1 MLKRPLR
8 VGLTLFVTAL
18 CTAYVVWK
26 IDVGRTVEIL
36 GDTHLGYFLLGL
48 GITVSTTWPMA
59 LRWKWLLDAKGINDR
74 LGWLTRA
81 YFVSY
86 AASQVLPTAVGG
98 DAARIYETAKRH
110 PGNTGTIAG
119 SVVLERAIGGAATLL
134 LAAIGLALAIGEYD
148 VDVYLWIEG
157 VFVVATIVAGFV
169 IFSRSLRS
177 RLRRFRP
184 LLAKLRVE
192 KPVRAL
198 YRGMHGYRDQVPVL
212 FAVFALT
219 IAIQVARILSIWLC
233 GEAVGVD
240 LSPRP
245 YFVLGPLLFLV
256 MLVPFTI
263 NGLAVRE
270 AFFVSFMTRL
280 DVSPDAAA
288 ATGFLFFA
296 TTIGLALPGAAII
309 AWEAI
314 RSPARR
320 SVADA

>member
-1 MLKRPLR
+1 MKRSLR
-8 VGLTLFVTAL
+8 VGLTLLVTAL
-18 CTAYVVWK
+18 CAAYVVWR
-26 IDVGRTVEIL
+26 IDVGRTVDIL
-36 GDTHLGYFLLGL
+36 RDTNLGYFLLAL
-48 GITVSTTWPMA
+48 VITVSTTWPMA
-59 LRWKWLLDAKGINDR
+59 LRWKWLLDAKAIRDR
-74 LGWLTRA
+74 IGWLTRA

-86 AASQVLPTAVGG
+86 AASQVLPTAIGG
-98 DAARIYETAKRH
+98 DAARIYETSKRH

-119 SVVLERAIGGAATLL
+119 AVLLERAIGGAATLL
-134 LAAIGLALAIGEYD
+134 LAAIGLSLAVGEYD

-157 VFVVATIVAGFV
+157 IFVVVTVVAAFV

-177 RLRRFRP
+177 RLARFRP
-184 LLAKLRVE
+184 LLVRFRIE
-192 KPVRAL
+192 RPVGAL
-198 YRGMHGYRDQVPVL
+198 YRGMHGYRDHVRAL
-212 FAVFALT
+212 LAVFVLS
-219 IAIQVARILSIWLC
+219 IGVQIVRILSIWLC
-233 GEAVGVD
+233 GEAVGVE

-280 DVSPDAAA
+280 DVSADAAA

-309 AWEAI
+309 AWEAV

-320 SVADA
+320 TVPHG

>member
-1 MLKRPLR
+1 MLNRPLR
-8 VGLTLFVTAL
+8 VSLTLLVTAL
-18 CTAYVVWK
+18 CTAYVIWK
-26 IDVGRTVEIL
+26 IDVGRTLEIL
-36 GDTHLGYFLLGL
+36 ADTHVGYFLLAL

-59 LRWKWLLDAKGINDR
+59 LRWKWLLDAKGIRDR

-119 SVVLERAIGGAATLL
+119 SVILERAIGGAATLM
-134 LAAIGLALAIGEYD
+134 LAAVGLGLAIGEYD

-157 VFVVATIVAGFV
+157 VFVVATVIAGFV

-184 LLAKLRVE
+184 LLARLRIE
-192 KPVRAL
+192 RPVRAL
-198 YRGMHGYRDQVPVL
+198 YRGMHSYRDNVSVL

-219 IAIQVARILSIWLC
+219 TVIQIVRIISIWLC

-280 DVSPDAAA
+280 DVDADAAA
-288 ATGFLFFA
+288 ATGFLFFV
-296 TTIGLALPGAAII
+296 TTIGLALPGAAIV
-309 AWEAI
+309 AWEAV
-314 RSPARR
+314 RSGVRR
-320 SVADA
+320 SVPDA

>member
-1 MLKRPLR
+1 MKRPLR

-18 CTAYVVWK
+18 CAAYVVWK

-36 GDTHLGYFLLGL
+36 GDTQLGYFLLAL
-48 GITVSTTWPMA
+48 TITVSTTWPMA
-59 LRWKWLLDAKGINDR
+59 LRWKWLLDAKGIHDR

-86 AASQVLPTAVGG
+86 AAGQVLPTAVGG

-157 VFVVATIVAGFV
+157 VFVVATVVAGFV

-177 RLRRFRP
+177 RLGRFRP
-184 LLAKLRVE
+184 LLAKLRIE
-192 KPVRAL
+192 KPVGAL
-198 YRGMHGYRDQVPVL
+198 YRGMHGYRDHVRAL
-212 FAVFALT
+212 LAVFVLT
-219 IAIQVARILSIWLC
+219 IAIQVVRIIAIWLC

-296 TTIGLALPGAAII
+296 TTIGLALPGAAIV

-314 RSPARR
+314 RSPSRR
-320 SVADA
+320 SVPDA

>member
-1 MLKRPLR
+1 MTRRLR

-18 CTAYVVWK
+18 CAAYVVWK

-36 GDTHLGYFLLGL
+36 GDTHLGYFLLAL
-48 GITVSTTWPMA
+48 TITVSTTWPMA
-59 LRWKWLLDAKGINDR
+59 LRWKWLLDAKGIHDR

-86 AASQVLPTAVGG
+86 AAGQVLPTAVGG

-157 VFVVATIVAGFV
+157 VFVVATVVAGFV

-177 RLRRFRP
+177 RLGRFRP
-184 LLAKLRVE
+184 LLAKLRIE
-192 KPVRAL
+192 KPVGAL
-198 YRGMHGYRDQVPVL
+198 YRGMHGYRDHVRAL
-212 FAVFALT
+212 LAVFVLT
-219 IAIQVARILSIWLC
+219 IAIQVVRIIAIWLC

-240 LSPRP
+240 LTPRP

-296 TTIGLALPGAAII
+296 TTIGLALPGAAIV

-314 RSPARR
+314 RSPSRR
-320 SVADA
+320 SVPDA

>member
-1 MLKRPLR
+1 MRRSIR
-8 VGLTLFVTAL
+8 VSLTLLVTAL
-18 CTAYVVWK
+18 CTAYVIWK
-26 IDVGRTVEIL
+26 IDVSRTIDIL
-36 GDTHLGYFLLGL
+36 ADTHLGYFAVAVAIVLA
-48 GITVSTTWPMA
+48 TTWPMA
-59 LRWKWLLDAKGINDR
+59 LRWKWLLDAKAIPDR

-86 AASQVLPTAVGG
+86 AAGQVLPTAVGG

-134 LAAIGLALAIGEYD
+134 LAGVGLALAVGEYD
-148 VDVYLWIEG
+148 IDVYLWIEG
-157 VFVVATIVAGFV
+157 IFVVATILAGFV

-177 RLRRFRP
+177 RLGRFRP
-184 LLAKLRVE
+184 LLARLRIE
-192 KPVRAL
+192 RPVLAL
-198 YRGMHGYRDQVPVL
+198 YRGMHGYRDNVDVL
-212 FAVFALT
+212 LAVFVLT
-219 IAIQVARILSIWLC
+219 IAIQIVRILSIWLC

-270 AFFVSFMTRL
+270 AFFVSFLTRL
-280 DVSPDAAA
+280 DVSADAAA

-296 TTIGLALPGAAII
+296 TTLALALPGAAIL
-309 AWEAI
+309 AWEAV
-314 RSPARR
+314 RRPARR
-320 SVADA
+320 SVPHA

>member
-1 MLKRPLR
+1 MNRRLR

-18 CTAYVVWK
+18 CAAYVVWK

-36 GDTHLGYFLLGL
+36 GDTQLGYFLLAL
-48 GITVSTTWPMA
+48 TITVSTTWPMA
-59 LRWKWLLDAKGINDR
+59 LRWRWLLDAKGIHDR

-86 AASQVLPTAVGG
+86 AAGQVLPTAVGG

-157 VFVVATIVAGFV
+157 VFVVATVVAGFV

-177 RLRRFRP
+177 RLGRFRP
-184 LLAKLRVE
+184 LLAKLRIE
-192 KPVRAL
+192 KPVGAL
-198 YRGMHGYRDQVPVL
+198 YRGMHGYRDHVRAL
-212 FAVFALT
+212 LAVFVLT
-219 IAIQVARILSIWLC
+219 IAIQVVRIIAIWLC

-240 LSPRP
+240 LSLRP

-296 TTIGLALPGAAII
+296 TTIGLALPGAAIV

-314 RSPARR
+314 RSPSRR
-320 SVADA
+320 SVPDA

>member
-1 MLKRPLR
+1 MNRRLR

-18 CTAYVVWK
+18 CAAYVVWK

-36 GDTHLGYFLLGL
+36 GNTHLGYFLLAL
-48 GITVSTTWPMA
+48 TITVSTTWPMA
-59 LRWKWLLDAKGINDR
+59 LRWKWLLDAKGIHDR

-86 AASQVLPTAVGG
+86 AAGQVLPTAVGG

-148 VDVYLWIEG
+148 VDIYLWIEG
-157 VFVVATIVAGFV
+157 VFVVATVVAGFV

-177 RLRRFRP
+177 RLGRFRP
-184 LLAKLRVE
+184 LLAKLRIE
-192 KPVRAL
+192 KPVGAL
-198 YRGMHGYRDQVPVL
+198 YRGMHGYRDHVRAL
-212 FAVFALT
+212 LAVFVLT
-219 IAIQVARILSIWLC
+219 IAIQVVRIIAIWLC

-296 TTIGLALPGAAII
+296 TTIGLALPGAAIV

-314 RSPARR
+314 RSPSRR
-320 SVADA
+320 SVPDA

>member
-1 MLKRPLR
+1 MKRGIR
-8 VGLTLFVTAL
+8 VGLTLLVTGLA
-18 CTAYVVWK
+18 TAYVIWK

-36 GDTHLGYFLLGL
+36 GDTHVGYFLVAL
-48 GITVSTTWPMA
+48 GIALVTTWPMA

-74 LGWLTRA
+74 LPWLTRA

-119 SVVLERAIGGAATLL
+119 SVLLERAIGGAATLL
-134 LAAIGLALAIGEYD
+134 LAAVGLALAVGEYD

-157 VFVVATIVAGFV
+157 ISVVATVVAGFV

-184 LLAKLRVE
+184 LLSKLRIE
-192 KPVRAL
+192 RPVRAL
-198 YRGMHGYRDQVPVL
+198 YRGMHGYRDNVRVL
-212 FAVFALT
+212 LAVFVLT
-219 IAIQVARILSIWLC
+219 IGVQIVRILSIWLC

-280 DVSPDAAA
+280 DVDADAAA

-320 SVADA
+320 SVPDA

>member
-1 MLKRPLR
+1 MKRQLR

-18 CTAYVVWK
+18 CAAYVVWK

-36 GDTHLGYFLLGL
+36 GDTHLGYFLLAL
-48 GITVSTTWPMA
+48 TITVSTTWPMA
-59 LRWKWLLDAKGINDR
+59 LRWKWLLDAKGIHDR
-74 LGWLTRA
+74 LSWLTRA

-86 AASQVLPTAVGG
+86 AAGQVLPTAVGG

-157 VFVVATIVAGFV
+157 VFVVATVVAGFV

-177 RLRRFRP
+177 RLGRFRP
-184 LLAKLRVE
+184 LLARLRIE
-192 KPVRAL
+192 KPVGAL
-198 YRGMHGYRDQVPVL
+198 YRGMHGYRDHVRAL
-212 FAVFALT
+212 LAVFVLT
-219 IAIQVARILSIWLC
+219 IAIQVVRIIAIWLC

-296 TTIGLALPGAAII
+296 TTIGLALPGAAIV

-314 RSPARR
+314 RSPSRR
-320 SVADA
+320 SVPDA